1 VSARDVF
8 FLLVAV
14 AVFIAAARWL
24 LAGGPLRRGPKRVR
38 YDTLEEQV
46 DADFPAHRDE
56 ALALM
61 ESVLAEAK
69 PENREM
75 VWKRLLDGSRGDIA
89 RLRKLAP
96 KTVESLRKIYRL
108 FGEEVD
114 GPEEA
119 PRT

>member
-1 VSARDVF
+1 MSPRDVF
-8 FLLVAV
+8 IVCV
-14 AVFIAAARWL
+14 L
-24 LAGGPLRRGPKRVR
+24 LALFLGITRWRGGGLPRRGPKRVR

-46 DADFPAHRDE
+46 DADFPAHHDE
-56 ALALM
+56 AMALM
-61 ESVLAEAK
+61 QRVLAEAK

-75 VWKRLLDGSRGDIA
+75 VWKRPLDGSRGDIA

-114 GPEEA
+114 GPVQ
-119 PRT
+119 